1 MNNLIRSYIKNL
13 TEDDVRSWSARKGIL
28 LTDEESE
35 YAFKY
40 IKNNYDN
47 VLNNPESFNIEEH
60 EKKFSKENYQK
71 LKELV
76 IFEEGISTVDI
87 NEQRKNLPITIK
99 EIKIYDSKAHGI
111 AGNLVKYNQ
120 LVAEKYDLDK
130 EYAYDYNLKPNIR
143 QRKRNF

>member
-1 MNNLIRSYIKNL
+1 MKDKYFEVKYPNYGIEITLKN
-13 TEDDVRSWSARKGIL
+13 DDIL
-28 LTDEESE
+28 LFTLYYSSKTGPCLLVEDTSNIDEIDPDKIISNISE
-35 YAFKY
+35 
-40 IKNNYDN
+40 
-47 VLNNPESFNIEEH
+47 EE
-60 EKKFSKENYQK
+60 K

-87 NEQRKNLPITIK
+87 NEQRKNLPIMIK
-99 EIKIYDSKAHGI
+99 EIKIYDSKTHGI

-120 LVAEKYDLDK
+120 LVAEKYGLYK

>member
-1 MNNLIRSYIKNL
+1 MKDKYFEVKYPNYGIEITLKN
-13 TEDDVRSWSARKGIL
+13 DDIL
-28 LTDEESE
+28 LFTLYYSLKTGPCLLVEDTLNIDEYDPDKIISNISDEE
-35 YAFKY
+35 
-40 IKNNYDN
+40 
-47 VLNNPESFNIEEH
+47 
-60 EKKFSKENYQK
+60 K
-71 LKELV
+71 LKEII

-99 EIKIYDSKAHGI
+99 EIKIYDSKTHGI

-130 EYAYDYNLKPNIR
+130 ESAYDYNLKPNVR

>member
-13 TEDDVRSWSARKGIL
+13 TEDDVRSWSAKKGIL

-40 IKNNYDN
+40 IKNNYDE
-47 VLNNPESFNIEEH
+47 VLNNPGSFNIEEH

-76 IFEEGISTVDI
+76 
-87 NEQRKNLPITIK
+87 
-99 EIKIYDSKAHGI
+99 
-111 AGNLVKYNQ
+111 
-120 LVAEKYDLDK
+120 K
-130 EYAYDYNLKPNIR
+130 EYIKYLK
-143 QRKRNF
+143 